1 MLNFG
6 RAGARKRGQQ
16 APELLTYLQLI
27 EIYSWDQH
35 IQTTRTPGCV
45 GSLLGHCWF
54 ISIQKSLYLWYEHAI
69 WMQEHSGIIVPF
81 YNLRV
86 RKWNLKLP
94 LQFLWFSSSSHEFA
108 AKLHGCST
116 GAPRPRRRKSQNP
129 VLSWECSGDVWNVA
143 SLQKKNYL

>member
-35 IQTTRTPGCV
+35 IQTTRTPGCI
-45 GSLLGHCWF
+45 GSCWF
-54 ISIQKSLYLWYEHAI
+54 ISIPKILVSLVWAC
-69 WMQEHSGIIVPF
+69 WKFMQEHSVIMVPF
-81 YNLRV
+81 LYNLRA

-94 LQFLWFSSSSHEFA
+94 LQFLRFSSSHEFA

-116 GAPRPRRRKSQNP
+116 GAPRPRRRKIP
-129 VLSWECSGDVWNVA
+129 KPRAKLGA
-143 SLQKKNYL
+143 AIFGTLQVYKKENHIRY